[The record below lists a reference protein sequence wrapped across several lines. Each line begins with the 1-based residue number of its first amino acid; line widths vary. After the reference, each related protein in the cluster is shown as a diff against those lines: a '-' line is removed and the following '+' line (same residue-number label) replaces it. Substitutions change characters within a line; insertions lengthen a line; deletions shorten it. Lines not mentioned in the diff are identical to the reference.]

1 MQTPAAPPAPS
12 GRKRRRGVVTPY
24 DFRRPT
30 TMAREHVRALEVA
43 FETFARQWSTL
54 LLTRLRQPSQVALV
68 GVEAIT
74 YDDYVRSLPTAGVL
88 STFVPYVGAEPGLLQ
103 LTSRSALDCL
113 DFLLG
118 GTGSTGGTGGAP
130 SSTDSAE
137 REPTEI
143 ERRLLADLVE
153 RTLADLKYAFAAVLP
168 LEPRLGGTETNPQF
182 LQLAAANDVVVVATM
197 TLALGEDGQPEQLS
211 VMLPMAPIV
220 ARLSEA
226 GDRVR
231 SGEQITAARQAA
243 GRLARAVPNLPVEVS
258 ARFAPMPTHPPEVLS
273 LEVGDVLRLR
283 HPTSRPVE
291 LVVNDVVLARAVAGT
306 NGSRLACLVVADDPR
321 VAARRGGPSREPDR
335 AVKETPR

>member
-30 TMAREHVRALEVA
+30 TMPREHVRALEVA

-54 LLTRLRQPSQVALV
+54 LLTRLRQPSQVNLL
-68 GVEAIT
+68 GVEAVT
-74 YDDYVRSLPTAGVL
+74 YDDYVRSLPTSGVL

-118 GTGSTGGTGGAP
+118 GPGSSASGA
-130 SSTDSAE
+130 SSSASAE

-153 RTLADLKYAFAAVLP
+153 RTLADLKYAFASVLP

-197 TLALGEDGQPEQLS
+197 TLALGESGQSEQLS
-211 VMLPMAPIV
+211 VMLPMGPIV

-231 SGEQITAARQAA
+231 SGEQISAAREAA

-258 ARFAPMPTHPPEVLS
+258 ARFAPMPTRPPEVLS

-321 VAARRGGPSREPDR
+321 AGGARARRPQSPRQPAR
-335 AVKETPR
+335 AVKESPR

>member
-30 TMAREHVRALEVA
+30 TMPREHVRALEVA

-54 LLTRLRQPSQVALV
+54 LLTRLRQPSQVTLV

-74 YDDYVRSLPTAGVL
+74 YDDYVRSLPSSGLL
-88 STFVPYVGAEPGLLQ
+88 STFLPYVGAEPGLLQ

-118 GTGSTGGTGGAP
+118 GPGSAAAGGEV
-130 SSTDSAE
+130 AE

-153 RTLADLKYAFAAVLP
+153 RTLADLKYAFASVMP
-168 LEPRLGGTETNPQF
+168 LEPRAGGTETNPQF

-197 TLALGEDGQPEQLS
+197 TLALGEDAEAEQVS

-231 SGEQITAARQAA
+231 SGEQITAAREAA

-273 LEVGDVLRLR
+273 LAVGDVLRLR
-283 HPTSRPVE
+283 HPTSRPIE
-291 LVVNDVVLARAVAGT
+291 LVVNDVLLARAVAGT

-321 VAARRGGPSREPDR
+321 TGGRPADRPARGPRP
-335 AVKETPR
+335 VKETPR

>member
-54 LLTRLRQPSQVALV
+54 LLTRLRQPSQVNLV
-68 GVEAIT
+68 GVEALT
-74 YDDYVRSLPTAGVL
+74 YDDYVRSLPTSGVL

-118 GTGSTGGTGGAP
+118 GTGGA
-130 SSTDSAE
+130 SSPAGPDSAE

-153 RTLADLKYAFAAVLP
+153 RTLADLKYAFASVLP

-197 TLALGEDGQPEQLS
+197 TLALGEDGQAEQLS

-321 VAARRGGPSREPDR
+321 VAARRGGPPRDPDR

>member
-30 TMAREHVRALEVA
+30 TMPREHVRALEVA

-54 LLTRLRQPSQVALV
+54 LLTRLRQPSQVVLV

-74 YDDYVRSLPTAGVL
+74 YDDYVRSLPASGLL
-88 STFVPYVGAEPGLLQ
+88 STFLPYVGAEPGLLQ
-103 LTSRSALDCL
+103 LTSRSVLDCL

-118 GTGSTGGTGGAP
+118 GPGSAAAGGEA
-130 SSTDSAE
+130 AE

-153 RTLADLKYAFAAVLP
+153 RTLADLKYAFASVLP
-168 LEPRLGGTETNPQF
+168 LEPRAGSTETNPQF

-197 TLALGEDGQPEQLS
+197 TLALGEDGEPEQLS

-220 ARLSEA
+220 ARLAEA
-226 GDRVR
+226 GDRIR
-231 SGEQITAARQAA
+231 SGEQITAAREAA

-273 LEVGDVLRLR
+273 LAVGDVLRLR
-283 HPTSRPVE
+283 HPTSRPIE
-291 LVVNDVVLARAVAGT
+291 LVVNDVLLARAVAGT

-321 VAARRGGPSREPDR
+321 VGARSGADRSARGLPARP
-335 AVKETPR
+335 VKETPR

>member
-30 TMAREHVRALEVA
+30 TMPREHVRALEVA

-54 LLTRLRQPSQVALV
+54 LLTRLRQPSQVNLV

-74 YDDYVRSLPTAGVL
+74 YDDYVRSLPTSGVL

-118 GTGSTGGTGGAP
+118 GTGSGAGGP
-130 SSTDSAE
+130 ESAE

-168 LEPRLGGTETNPQF
+168 LEPKLGGTETNPQF

-197 TLALGEDGQPEQLS
+197 TLALGGGGEPEQLS

-321 VAARRGGPSREPDR
+321 VKGTRDRRPQTSREPDR
-335 AVKETPR
+335 AVKETR